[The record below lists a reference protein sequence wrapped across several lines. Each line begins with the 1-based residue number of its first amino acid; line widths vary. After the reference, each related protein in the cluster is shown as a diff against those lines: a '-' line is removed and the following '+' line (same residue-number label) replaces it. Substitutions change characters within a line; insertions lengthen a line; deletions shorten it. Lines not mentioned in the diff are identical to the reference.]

1 MPYNVD
7 LTGAWA
13 KLRRCEALVNAL
25 RKEVWE
31 AGSPDPYVI
40 PLRRRYDAAGRA
52 VVFEIDRVITISDD
66 WTLMLGDALH
76 NLRSAINHLAW
87 QLALR
92 HSRGVVP
99 VDRSVIR
106 AIQYPIVLDEKRW
119 KDNANW
125 KHMTT
130 EDAAIVR
137 QSQPFHPRP
146 PGVFHPLEH
155 LMVLNDVDKHQTIHL
170 LNAVTEYYDIEVPI
184 PPDRFVDCEEDAARA
199 GSQGL
204 HGYDFVYFGARE
216 PHPGDPVVRIFVRPN
231 GLTPDV
237 DWDVRLAG
245 HIHVGIVGDMLKA
258 LDAMYG
264 FIADLLARFGPAPQ
278 GMAMLLDLIPRDW
291 PHHVS
296 NSTNDR
302 PPDFILHQIPRH
314 DAEQ

>member
-106 AIQYPIVLDEKRW
+106 AIQYPIVLDE
-119 KDNANW
+119 
-125 KHMTT
+125 
-130 EDAAIVR
+130 
-137 QSQPFHPRP
+137 
-146 PGVFHPLEH
+146 
-155 LMVLNDVDKHQTIHL
+155 
-170 LNAVTEYYDIEVPI
+170 
-184 PPDRFVDCEEDAARA
+184 
-199 GSQGL
+199 
-204 HGYDFVYFGARE
+204 
-216 PHPGDPVVRIFVRPN
+216 
-231 GLTPDV
+231 
-237 DWDVRLAG
+237 
-245 HIHVGIVGDMLKA
+245 
-258 LDAMYG
+258 
-264 FIADLLARFGPAPQ
+264 
-278 GMAMLLDLIPRDW
+278 
-291 PHHVS
+291 
-296 NSTNDR
+296 
-302 PPDFILHQIPRH
+302 
-314 DAEQ
+314 